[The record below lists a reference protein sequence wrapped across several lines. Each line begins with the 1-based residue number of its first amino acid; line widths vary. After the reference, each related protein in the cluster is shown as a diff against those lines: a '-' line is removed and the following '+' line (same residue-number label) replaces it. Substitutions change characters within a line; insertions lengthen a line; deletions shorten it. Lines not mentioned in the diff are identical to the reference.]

1 MHVCFRN
8 QNLQPKYTMT
18 NFIFVSIFYFCSKS
32 HLLILIRLQ
41 RIWLSIQWKVLICS
55 PFKYKSTDGAW
66 KNSLHTFWLFKVPSS
81 PIQHPIWNTN
91 SAYSSE
97 DCFSF
102 DLYKF
107 IARQI
112 PYHACKI
119 LLDTIFIISLISYD
133 IVSNLF
139 SMIIVENVSSI
150 FGFTRSM
157 NS

>member
-1 MHVCFRN
+1 
-8 QNLQPKYTMT
+8 MT
-18 NFIFVSIFYFCSKS
+18 KFIFVSIFYFCLKS
-32 HLLILIRLQ
+32 HLLILIRRQ

-81 PIQHPIWNTN
+81 PIQHTIWNTN
-91 SAYSSE
+91 SAYSPE

-107 IARQI
+107 IEKQI
-112 PYHACKI
+112 TYHDFSIII
-119 LLDTIFIISLISYD
+119 LIQYNII
-133 IVSNLF
+133 SNLF
-139 SMIIVENVSSI
+139 SIIIVENVSSI

>member
-1 MHVCFRN
+1 
-8 QNLQPKYTMT
+8 MT
-18 NFIFVSIFYFCSKS
+18 KFIFASIFHFYWKS
-32 HLLILIRLQ
+32 HLLILIRRQ

-81 PIQHPIWNTN
+81 PIQHTIWNTN
-91 SAYSSE
+91 SAYSPE

-107 IARQI
+107 IAKQI
-112 PYHACKI
+112 TYHACRFKI
-119 LLDTIFIISLISYD
+119 KIHPFYYIF
-133 IVSNLF
+133 SNLF
-139 SMIIVENVSSI
+139 SIIIVENVSSI

>member
-8 QNLQPKYTMT
+8 QNLQPKHTMK
-18 NFIFVSIFYFCSKS
+18 NFILVSIFYFCSKS

-107 IARQI
+107 IVRQI
-112 PYHACKI
+112 PCQACMPG
-119 LLDTIFIISLISYD
+119 TIFIISLILYF
-133 IVSNLF
+133 IVSNLI